1 MASLSAFAKRAIGTV
16 ARHKTVL
23 GRIENLLR
31 LLFVKC
37 QLPHFDFFSVNSR
50 FAVALCERWL
60 GRIIGNLFGGFC
72 FRFGSFFLRGG
83 FLFHAQ
89 LFSRLHVFV
98 DLQGFLSERV
108 L

>member
-37 QLPHFDFFSVNSR
+37 QLPHFDFFSVNIR
-50 FAVALCERWL
+50 VAVALCERRL
-60 GRIIGNLFGGFC
+60 GGIIRNLFGGFC
-72 FRFGSFFLRGG
+72 FRFGSFFLGG
-83 FLFHAQ
+83 CL
-89 LFSRLHVFV
+89 LLDSEL
-98 DLQGFLSERV
+98 LSAFFALV
-108 L
+108 NLK